1 MNTISEQDIDALDR
15 FLQERCEDTNG
26 FFSVEML
33 DGYLC
38 ALHVCAPPI
47 APDQWL
53 PPIWGDGFEFR
64 SIEERDAMTERVL
77 LLWEDVSA
85 RVGAAAERAKH
96 AARPAA

>member
-1 MNTISEQDIDALDR
+1 MTTISEQDIDALDQ

-38 ALHVCAPPI
+38 ALHVCAQPL

-53 PPIWGDGFEFR
+53 PPIWGEGFEFR
-64 SIEERDAMTERVL
+64 SVDERDAMSERVVSL
-77 LLWEDVSA
+77 GEDDGT
-85 RVGAAAERAKH
+85 RVGAAV
-96 AARPAA
+96 AAREEE